1 MKSMILFIK
10 GIIIGIGKIV
20 PGVSGAVLA
29 VILKVYD
36 KGINAIVNFKND
48 IKNNIK
54 FLLCIGLGIGIG
66 IILFSKIIVFM
77 LDNYY
82 VYTMLLFIGL
92 IIGGIPSITK
102 EITKKNYKYVI
113 ITLILA
119 TIISLFGIN
128 NNYVIKNNFMDYVIF
143 FIGGIMDAIGTVV
156 PGLSSTALLLIMGI
170 YNNVIVSISNLSSFN
185 INYGVLIPFG
195 IGLVIGIIFVS
206 IIISKLL
213 SKYKEKTNSIILGF
227 VISSVILLLI
237 RLFNNYISLLDLFIG
252 IIFMIIGIILSCFL
266 G

>member
-20 PGVSGAVLA
+20 PGVSGAVLE

-36 KGINAIVNFKND
+36 NGINAIVNFKND
-48 IKNNIK
+48 IK
-54 FLLCIGLGIGIG
+54 FLICIGLGIGIG

-113 ITLILA
+113 ITLIFT
-119 TIISLFGIN
+119 TIISLIGIN

-156 PGLSSTALLLIMGI
+156 PGLSSTALLLIIGI

>member
-1 MKSMILFIK
+1 
-10 GIIIGIGKIV
+10 
-20 PGVSGAVLA
+20 
-29 VILKVYD
+29 
-36 KGINAIVNFKND
+36 
-48 IKNNIK
+48 
-54 FLLCIGLGIGIG
+54 
-66 IILFSKIIVFM
+66 
-77 LDNYY
+77 
-82 VYTMLLFIGL
+82 
-92 IIGGIPSITK
+92 
-102 EITKKNYKYVI
+102 
-113 ITLILA
+113 
-119 TIISLFGIN
+119 
-128 NNYVIKNNFMDYVIF
+128 
-143 FIGGIMDAIGTVV
+143 MDAIGTVV
-156 PGLSSTALLLIMGI
+156 PGLSSTALLLIIGI

>member
-54 FLLCIGLGIGIG
+54 FLICNGLGIGIG

-82 VYTMLLFIGL
+82 VYTMLLFIGI

-102 EITKKNYKYVI
+102 EITRKNYKYVF
-113 ITLILA
+113 ITLIFT
-119 TIISLFGIN
+119 TIIPP
-128 NNYVIKNNFMDYVIF
+128 IKNI
-143 FIGGIMDAIGTVV
+143 T
-156 PGLSSTALLLIMGI
+156 
-170 YNNVIVSISNLSSFN
+170 
-185 INYGVLIPFG
+185 
-195 IGLVIGIIFVS
+195 
-206 IIISKLL
+206 
-213 SKYKEKTNSIILGF
+213 
-227 VISSVILLLI
+227 
-237 RLFNNYISLLDLFIG
+237 
-252 IIFMIIGIILSCFL
+252 
-266 G
+266 

>member
-54 FLLCIGLGIGIG
+54 FLICIGFGIGIG

-82 VYTMLLFIGL
+82 VYT
-92 IIGGIPSITK
+92 
-102 EITKKNYKYVI
+102 
-113 ITLILA
+113 
-119 TIISLFGIN
+119 
-128 NNYVIKNNFMDYVIF
+128 
-143 FIGGIMDAIGTVV
+143 
-156 PGLSSTALLLIMGI
+156 
-170 YNNVIVSISNLSSFN
+170 
-185 INYGVLIPFG
+185 
-195 IGLVIGIIFVS
+195 
-206 IIISKLL
+206 
-213 SKYKEKTNSIILGF
+213 
-227 VISSVILLLI
+227 
-237 RLFNNYISLLDLFIG
+237 
-252 IIFMIIGIILSCFL
+252 
-266 G
+266 